1 MGVITNLAVSIS
13 ILSAFPWVRN
23 THHKYVPISAA
34 SLAAFSHPPNPLQ
47 RFRAAPSVH
56 RLVSTVFPI
65 GQASAPCVLTLAS
78 RRLGLLSSRYPFRA
92 APYPDGWCA
101 RTLRPG
107 TFSQRARIH
116 PNPHRICCA
125 CARVAMLTAVCSFF
139 AAWVFVVLGDSYD
152 LDTHS
157 WNPDGIRVIRQQDFW
172 YTFGM
177 TVLYV
182 SPLLW
187 RTC

>member
-1 MGVITNLAVSIS
+1 
-13 ILSAFPWVRN
+13 
-23 THHKYVPISAA
+23 
-34 SLAAFSHPPNPLQ
+34 
-47 RFRAAPSVH
+47 
-56 RLVSTVFPI
+56 
-65 GQASAPCVLTLAS
+65 
-78 RRLGLLSSRYPFRA
+78 
-92 APYPDGWCA
+92 
-101 RTLRPG
+101 
-107 TFSQRARIH
+107 
-116 PNPHRICCA
+116 
-125 CARVAMLTAVCSFF
+125 MLTAVCSFF